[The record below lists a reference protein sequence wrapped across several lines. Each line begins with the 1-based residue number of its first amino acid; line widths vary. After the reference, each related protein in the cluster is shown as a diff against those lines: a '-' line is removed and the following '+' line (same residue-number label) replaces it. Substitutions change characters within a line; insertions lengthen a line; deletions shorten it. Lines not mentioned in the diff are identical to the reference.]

1 MKVLTNYELI
11 ASRQRVGRYAALA
24 GLLVLMAGLFISFRW
39 QNLEMVAV
47 SYVALIVGMLLSSIG
62 IYLADKWVQEPRADQ
77 ALAQALKGFD
87 DRYHLYNHVLPV
99 EHVLVSPFGVTVFT
113 VKRQAD
119 RVIYRNGRWKHQ
131 QSLFKRLQSLSR
143 ERLGDPVKQME
154 AEVQRMQEFLQQH
167 LEDVEIPVDGVV
179 VFVNP
184 NVQLELEGAPA
195 EVLHVRKL
203 KAYLRRKSKQAR
215 RLEGETYRRLVEV
228 LDQVAGQAD

>member
-1 MKVLTNYELI
+1 MKVLTNHELI
-11 ASRQRVGRYAALA
+11 ASRQRLGRYAAFS

-39 QNLEMVAV
+39 QNLQMVAV
-47 SYVALIVGMLLSSIG
+47 SYAALIVGMLLSSIG

-113 VKRQAD
+113 IKRQAD
-119 RVIYRNGRWKHQ
+119 RVIYRNGKWQHQ
-131 QSLFKRLQSLSR
+131 QNILKRLQSLSR
-143 ERLGDPVKQME
+143 EKLGDPIRQIE
-154 AEVQRMQEFLQQH
+154 EEVQKMKGFLQQH
-167 LEDVEIPVDGVV
+167 LGDVDIPVDGAV

-184 NVQLELEGAPA
+184 KVELDLEGAPA
-195 EVLHVRKL
+195 EVLHVKKL
-203 KAYLRRKSKQAR
+203 KAYLRRKNKQER
-215 RLEGETYRRLVEV
+215 RLPEETYRQLVEL